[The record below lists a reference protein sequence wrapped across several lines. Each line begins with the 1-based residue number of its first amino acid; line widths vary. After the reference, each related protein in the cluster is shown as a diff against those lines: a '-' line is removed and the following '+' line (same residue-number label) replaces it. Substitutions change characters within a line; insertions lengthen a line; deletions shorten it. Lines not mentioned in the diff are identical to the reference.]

1 MIISLISS
9 LIKALCSYFEL
20 KNKSF
25 YYDILEKSRR
35 RQSELVDQIEEL
47 RDRGDSQSANN
58 ADTLVLQLLDERK
71 WIKNISNTYSS
82 DKSGN

>member
-1 MIISLISS
+1 MILSLISS

-35 RQSELVDQIEEL
+35 RQRELVDQIEEL
-47 RDRGDSQSANN
+47 RDKGDSQSTDV

-71 WIKNISNTYSS
+71 WIKDISNTYSS
-82 DKSGN
+82 SKGGN

>member
-1 MIISLISS
+1 MILSLISS

-35 RQSELVDQIEEL
+35 RQMELVDQIEEL
-47 RDRGDSQSANN
+47 RDKGDSQSTDV

-71 WIKNISNTYSS
+71 WIKDISNTYSS
-82 DKSGN
+82 SKSGN

>member
-1 MIISLISS
+1 MILSLISN

-25 YYDILEKSRR
+25 YYDILEKSRI
-35 RQSELVDQIEEL
+35 RQEKIVDQIEEL
-47 RDRGDSQSANN
+47 RDKGDSQSANV

-71 WIKNISNTYSS
+71 WIKDISNTYSS
-82 DKSGN
+82 SKSGN

>member
-1 MIISLISS
+1 MILSLISN
-9 LIKALCSYFEL
+9 LIKALCSYLEL

-25 YYDILEKSRR
+25 YYDILEKSRK
-35 RQSELVDQIEEL
+35 RQKDLVEQIEEL

>member
-1 MIISLISS
+1 MILSLISS

-35 RQSELVDQIEEL
+35 RQRELVDQIEEL
-47 RDRGDSQSANN
+47 RDKGDSQSADV
-58 ADTLVLQLLDERK
+58 ADILVLQLLDERK
-71 WIKNISNTYSS
+71 WIKDISNTYSS
-82 DKSGN
+82 SKGGN